1 MTIANAVIGGT
12 GFTQFESLN
21 VVETKTLSTPYGEAS
36 GVLELLELP
45 NGQVAFLPRH
55 GHPHRIPPHK
65 VNYRANIW
73 ALKQLGVKRIIAVN
87 AVGGITPLMQAGVIC
102 IPDQIVDYTS
112 GREHTYYDGSDDALD
127 HVDFTF
133 PYSAYLRVALQESA
147 ERLGIPVVSGG
158 VYAATQGPRL
168 ESIGEITKLERDG
181 CDIVGMTGMPEAGL
195 ARELGLDYVC
205 ISLVV
210 NPAAGKSDAL
220 ITMDDIKRVLDAGM
234 GQVRQI
240 VIDTLSHLRG

>member
-12 GFTQFESLN
+12 GFTQFESLTVAEKKALN
-21 VVETKTLSTPYGEAS
+21 TPYGESS
-36 GVLELLELP
+36 GFLEVLALEGGLV
-45 NGQVAFLPRH
+45 GFLPRH

-87 AVGGITPLMQAGVIC
+87 AVGGITPSMQAGVIC
-102 IPDQIVDYTS
+102 IPDQIVDYTY
-112 GREHTYYDGSDDALD
+112 GREHTFYDGLTDELD

-147 ERLGIPVVSGG
+147 ERLGISVIPNG

-168 ESIGEITKLERDG
+168 ESIGEINKLERDG

-195 ARELGLDYVC
+195 ARELGLDYAC

-220 ITMDDIKRVLDAGM
+220 ITMDDIRQVLDSGM

-240 VIDTLSHLRG
+240 VIDSLKHLLA

>member
-1 MTIANAVIGGT
+1 MTVNAVIGGT
-12 GFTQFESLN
+12 GFTQFETLT
-21 VVETKTLSTPYGEAS
+21 VADKKMLKTPFGETS
-36 GVLELLELP
+36 GLLELLESST
-45 NGQVAFLPRH
+45 GQVAFLPRH

-73 ALKQLGVKRIIAVN
+73 ALKQIGIKRIIAVN
-87 AVGGITPLMQAGVIC
+87 AVGGITPPMQAGVIC
-102 IPDQIVDYTS
+102 IPDQIIDYTY
-112 GREHTYYDGSDDALD
+112 GREHTFYDGTNDTLD

-133 PYSAYLRVALQESA
+133 PYSAYLRVALQDAA
-147 ERLGIPVVSGG
+147 EKLGIAIIPNGI
-158 VYAATQGPRL
+158 YAATQGPRL
-168 ESIGEITKLERDG
+168 ESIGEINKLERDG

-195 ARELGLDYVC
+195 ARELGLDYAC

-220 ITMDDIKRVLDAGM
+220 ITMEDIKRVLDSGM

-240 VIDTLSHLRG
+240 VIQALTSL